1 MCISSN
7 AYTERNY
14 KFDFTKLEYSKT
26 PEEEQKEKEL
36 VAAAEYWL
44 ECKGIEIKTNYGYY
58 RNTYDILKDLGSYL
72 IKNNMATTPNLCAV
86 AIEER
91 TEY

>member
-7 AYTERNY
+7 TYPKRNY

-26 PEEEQKEKEL
+26 PEEEQKEKEFV
-36 VAAAEYWL
+36 VAAECWL
-44 ECKGIEIKTNYGYY
+44 EGKGIEIKTNYGYY
-58 RNTYDILKDLGSYL
+58 RNTYDILKDLGNYL
-72 IKNNMATTPNLCAV
+72 INNNLATIPNLCVA

-91 TEY
+91 NEY